1 MLRCADGPTALSKKE
16 FRVAVVESHSA
27 ESAGS
32 RPAIHCLQ
40 QFAMAR
46 RRTRR
51 HEAAEEEQDE
61 EEQQQL
67 RERSRQQPKPTPRQ
81 RARHV
86 EQPEPEEEQ
95 EGNDDDG
102 NQGQEGQRQAAV
114 ASDTHDSEPNSN
126 DQLPSL
132 RFDEQLSWRPTKAIP
147 SSTLIA
153 RLERLSK
160 ELADFDQG
168 EVNLDSL
175 KAVAASLAH
184 RNLIQHKDRG
194 VRSYTACCLVDLL
207 RLYVPDAPFT
217 GDQLKMMFGLFVKDI
232 LPALFDAKSPYSS
245 QHKYVLVSL
254 AEVKS
259 ILLMTEIHGADDL
272 MLRLF
277 KSTFDGLSSSSKAP
291 ADEQVDKDVEIHLTD
306 MLMELIDESPGSISA
321 SIVDAVISQFLRA
334 APPGGSSKERGNSPQ
349 QSNLLPKTAPPAY
362 LMAQNICNGCADK
375 MSRYVSQYFGDV
387 ILNASSFALKGYAS
401 RRADD
406 SDQEDAASSGPSDAD
421 VKNLGQAHMLI
432 RELWRAAPSILEG
445 VVPQLDLELS
455 ADNVHL
461 RLLATE
467 TIGDMISGIGIAGP
481 PPRPVLDAA
490 AYPTLRL
497 MEDNSLS
504 DPAQVNVLTRPQ
516 AQHSFAQ
523 THPETYKSF
532 VGRHNDKAGVIRSAW
547 ATAAG
552 YILSTSAG
560 GIGLSR
566 DEEKEVVKGLA
577 KQLYDVD
584 EKVRLAAIE
593 SIEVFSYPDFVLKLG
608 CMGGVDKEGSILAS
622 LADRCR
628 DKKATVRAHAMVLLA
643 KMWAVATGDIAEGQ
657 EAVMACLSGVP
668 SRIINAFYAGDAE
681 LSLLLDRVMFE
692 CLVPLKY
699 PQIKTKTAKK
709 PALAKGGLGSAD
721 NQDKIRAERILL
733 LLKDL
738 DVSAQQALFAMQAR
752 QPRFA
757 QGVSNLIRQC
767 EAYNGGV
774 VDANEEKI
782 KSALAQ
788 TLQWLG
794 ALFPDP
800 AKVRS
805 DLQKFAKLNDRRS
818 YQLVKYAIEP
828 ENDFKTVRRAINELV
843 SKLQSS
849 AASACL
855 DTMIPLLYR
864 SGCLLYNRS
873 HLGTILEYSRSN
885 KDGLAAVAH
894 SVLNDISQRNP
905 EVFKAHA
912 EDLRREIEER
922 APSDGRGND
931 GTVVDILKAYASYA
945 KRYPDD
951 INLDRSFIQTLTKYT
966 LFGSPPKSA
975 KYAVNILLAKNDAK
989 AQVTATSILRG
1000 AVKDL
1005 TYDSPHL
1012 LARLRTIVQLERV
1025 TRGITSDEEQAT
1037 RQLTLNTILPQVRSC
1052 LEPDVPLTWVD
1063 DHDMDKE
1070 LQAKCLSLKFLVSR
1084 CIANEDTPG
1093 FEDEA
1098 KQVLALVKS
1107 LIVNEG
1113 EVSKD
1118 NKTPMHHKKRLR
1130 LLAGLL
1136 TLKMCTIKKYDE
1148 LLDPSSFNKL
1158 AELVQDSQVQV
1169 RRRFMDKLQEY
1180 LTQANLRVRFLSIL
1194 FLAAYEPVTELKA
1207 RVEGWLRARAQ
1218 YYSQKKQQ
1226 VLEAIMARLIPLLA
1240 HHPDYSANL
1249 NDLAD
1254 FANYFLFYLGAVAT
1268 QDNISLIYKY
1278 AERVKQTQDAI
1289 KPQAS
1294 QNLYVLSDLAQT
1306 VIRKYQERKNWSF
1319 QAWPDKVGLPTGLFT
1334 ALPSSGVALQIAK
1347 KQYIPE
1353 ELDERLDDMIRSMDR
1368 KKKRKSINDAA
1379 DAPAKR
1385 AKTQAKATAR
1395 EKGPGKAAAGKG
1407 APRKKKPTKT
1417 KTVSR
1422 SKKPSASSPVLPDSE
1437 RRRSS
1442 RAHKVSDYKERDD
1455 ADDEEEMLDG
1465 VAEWDYMDEDGEE
1478 QEEGEEEE
1486 ALSSDAGQDADD
1498 SNNDETSD
1506 KEPAAVDEREEAQ
1519 GSGHDEQD
1527 EEEEQEQDEDD
1538 DDDDDDGS
1546 LKEKD
1551 DEKSAPLNK
1560 GSKRATAASKARPA
1574 IKNSV
1579 LARIDRTRHL
1589 ERPRRGGRGAREA
1602 AEMYVH
1608 DNDD

>member
-1 MLRCADGPTALSKKE
+1 
-16 FRVAVVESHSA
+16 
-27 ESAGS
+27 
-32 RPAIHCLQ
+32 
-40 QFAMAR
+40 MAR

-51 HEAAEEEQDE
+51 QEAAEEQQDQ
-61 EEQQQL
+61 EEQQQS

-95 EGNDDDG
+95 EEME
-102 NQGQEGQRQAAV
+102 QEEKEHDASQSQDTHQLAAD

-126 DQLPSL
+126 PQLPSL
-132 RFDEQLSWRPTKAIP
+132 GFDEQLSWRPTKAIP
-147 SSTLIA
+147 SSTLVA

-168 EVNLDSL
+168 EVSLDSL
-175 KAVAASLAH
+175 KSVTASLAH

-207 RLYVPDAPFT
+207 RLHVPDAPFT
-217 GDQLKMMFGLFVKDI
+217 GDQLKMMFSLFVKDI

-259 ILLMTEIHGADDL
+259 ILLITEIHGADDV

-277 KSTFDGLSSSSKAP
+277 KSTFDGLSASSKAP
-291 ADEQVDKDVEIHLTD
+291 ADEQIDKDVEIHLTD

-334 APPGGSSKERGNSPQ
+334 APPRGSSKESANSPQ

-401 RRADD
+401 RRTDD
-406 SDQEDAASSGPSDAD
+406 SDQEDTANSGPSDAD

-445 VVPQLDLELS
+445 VIPQLDLELS

-497 MEDNSLS
+497 MDDNSLS
-504 DPAQVNVLTRPQ
+504 DPAQVNVLTKPQ

-547 ATAAG
+547 AAAAG

-560 GIGLSR
+560 GIGMSR

-584 EKVRLAAIE
+584 EKVRLAAIQA
-593 SIEVFSYPDFVLKLG
+593 IEVFSYADFVLKLG
-608 CMGGVDKEGSILAS
+608 SMGGVNKEGSILAS

-628 DKKATVRAHAMVLLA
+628 DKKPTVRAHAMVLLA

-709 PALAKGGLGSAD
+709 TSGQPPLAKGGVGSAD

-738 DVSAQQALFAMQAR
+738 DASAQQAFFAMQAR

-805 DLQKFAKLNDRRS
+805 DLQKFAKLNDRRN

-843 SKLQSS
+843 SKLQGS

-864 SGCLLYNRS
+864 SGCLIYNRS
-873 HLGTILEYSRSN
+873 HLATILEYSRSN

-975 KYAVNILLAKNDAK
+975 KYAVNILLAKNNDK
-989 AQVTATSILRG
+989 AQATATNILRG

-1005 TYDSPHL
+1005 AYDSPHL

-1037 RQLTLNTILPQVRSC
+1037 RQLTLHDILPHVRSS
-1052 LEPDVPLTWVD
+1052 LESDVASTWVD

-1084 CIANEDTPG
+1084 CIVNEDTPG

-1118 NKTPMHHKKRLR
+1118 KKTPVHHKKRLR

-1180 LTQANLRVRFLSIL
+1180 LTQATLRVRFLTIL

-1207 RVEGWLRARAQ
+1207 RVEAWLRARAQ
-1218 YYSQKKQQ
+1218 YYSQRKQQ

-1249 NDLAD
+1249 HDLAD
-1254 FANYFLFYLGAVAT
+1254 FASYFLFYLGAVAT

-1294 QNLYVLSDLAQT
+1294 DNLYVLSDLAQT
-1306 VIRKYQERKNWSF
+1306 MIRKYQERKNWSF

-1379 DAPAKR
+1379 DPSAKR
-1385 AKTQAKATAR
+1385 TKTQAKTTAR
-1395 EKGPGKAAAGKG
+1395 EKGQGKAAAGKVT
-1407 APRKKKPTKT
+1407 PRKKKPTKA
-1417 KTVSR
+1417 KAVSR
-1422 SKKPSASSPVLPDSE
+1422 SKKLPASSPVLPDSE

-1465 VAEWDYMDEDGEE
+1465 VAEWDYMDEDGDE
-1478 QEEGEEEE
+1478 QEGEEG
-1486 ALSSDAGQDADD
+1486 AVSSDPGQDDDDDDDDDDEDD
-1498 SNNDETSD
+1498 SNADETSD
-1506 KEPAAVDEREEAQ
+1506 KDPAAVDEKQEAQ
-1519 GSGHDEQD
+1519 GSGHDDGDQ
-1527 EEEEQEQDEDD
+1527 EEEEEGD
-1538 DDDDDDGS
+1538 DDDDDDGR
-1546 LKEKD
+1546 D
-1551 DEKSAPLNK
+1551 KSAPLKK
-1560 GSKRATAASKARPA
+1560 GGKRAAAASKARPA

-1579 LARIDRTRHL
+1579 LARIDRARHL
-1589 ERPRRGGRGAREA
+1589 ERPRRGRRGAREA
-1602 AEMYVH
+1602 TEMEVD
-1608 DNDD
+1608 DNGD